1 MPEKNLDYY
10 LYQFANLRIDRS
22 HGRPAPHKPILL
34 LSIIELIERRV
45 ISINEIELT
54 PEIVSSFLNYWNALY
69 PTRKGSVALPFF
81 HLKNDGFWHLLPN
94 VGYEK
99 FFKLLSQIR
108 SNYQIR
114 DMVKHAYLD
123 YELFQILSSDKNR
136 NMLRRVIINDYF
148 DSEERKRL
156 LQAINLNREV
166 MKYEH
171 LLIAEANAPY
181 IAKKPKEQI
190 RFKEKVREA
199 GFRHVIMSIYNYTCS
214 VCNMR
219 VLTLEGASVV
229 DAAHII
235 PFSVSANDDI
245 RNGIALCKLH
255 HWSFDEGLIS
265 IDENYRI
272 MTTPLLSSQRPT
284 EWLLTELI
292 NRQIVL
298 PQNESLYP
306 AQEALHY
313 HRENKFLK

>member
-34 LSIIELIERRV
+34 LSIIDLIERQV
-45 ISINEIELT
+45 VSTNQIELT
-54 PEIVSSFLNYWNALY
+54 PEIVSTFLNYWNALY
-69 PTRKGSVALPFF
+69 PMQKGIIALPFF
-81 HLKNDGFWHLLPN
+81 HLKSDGFWHLLPN
-94 VGYEK
+94 EGYEK
-99 FFKLLSQIR
+99 PFNSLRQIR

-123 YELFQILSSDKNR
+123 NELFKFLSSDKNR
-136 NMLRRVIINDYF
+136 TMFRRVIINDYF
-148 DSEERKRL
+148 DPEERKRL
-156 LQAINLNREV
+156 LQAINLSREA

-171 LLIAEANAPY
+171 LLIAEASTPY
-181 IAKKPKEQI
+181 VAKKPKEKK

-219 VLTLEGASVV
+219 ILTLEGASVV

>member
-1 MPEKNLDYY
+1 MHEKNVDYY

-34 LSIIELIERRV
+34 LSIIELIERHV
-45 ISINEIELT
+45 ISTNQIELT
-54 PEIVSSFLNYWNALY
+54 PEIVSTFLNYWNALY
-69 PTRKGSVALPFF
+69 PGQKGIVALPFF
-81 HLKNDGFWHLLPN
+81 HLKSDGFWHLLPN

-99 FFKLLSQIR
+99 SFKLLRQIR

-123 YELFQILSSDKNR
+123 NELFQLLSSDKNR
-136 NMLRRVIINDYF
+136 TMLRRVIINDYF
-148 DSEERKRL
+148 DPEERKRL
-156 LQAINLNREV
+156 LQAINLSREA

-171 LLIAEANAPY
+171 LLIAEAGVPY
-181 IAKKPKEQI
+181 GAEKPKEKI

-199 GFRHVIMSIYNYTCS
+199 GFRHVIMAIYNFTCS
-214 VCNMR
+214 VCKMR
-219 VLTLEGASVV
+219 ILTLEGASVV

-255 HWSFDEGLIS
+255 HWSFDEGLLS
-265 IDENYRI
+265 IDENYRVL
-272 MTTPLLSSQRPT
+272 TTPLLSAQRPT
-284 EWLLTELI
+284 EWLLTELR
-292 NRQIVL
+292 NKQIVL
-298 PQNESLYP
+298 PQNETLYP